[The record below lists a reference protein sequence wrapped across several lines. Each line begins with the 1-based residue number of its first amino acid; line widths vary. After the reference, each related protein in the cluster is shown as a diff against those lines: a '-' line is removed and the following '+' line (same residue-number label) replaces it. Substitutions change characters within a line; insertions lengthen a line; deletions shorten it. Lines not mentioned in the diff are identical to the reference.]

1 MGRGLLTNTDREWL
15 QGEKE
20 YKNKQTELNKRQD
33 IRDRVF
39 EAFDDFA
46 LLTEEFPKE
55 DRQKIFKHLHEESKT
70 NCVEEASQLIE
81 FIYAGLNDLA
91 TDPEPIAN
99 YPNSEAISRFLAF
112 RRALVKGI
120 SRGKE
125 EFNQSNIT
133 GESTNHVTIA
143 SNAFLYELPDSGG
156 IRAHTDTDQW
166 REVNQ
171 GFMYKDSTSYEDV
184 VAYMEVQAHYE
195 IEDRMVSEHRS
206 ANKDIKDY
214 TDFEEIS

>member
-33 IRDRVF
+33 IRNRVF

-46 LLTEEFPKE
+46 LLAEELPKE
-55 DRQKIFKHLHEESKT
+55 DRQKIFERLREESET
-70 NCVEEASQLIE
+70 NCVEEVSPLIE
-81 FIYAGLNDLA
+81 FIYTGLNDLA

-99 YPNSEAISRFLAF
+99 YPNSDAISRFLAF
-112 RRALVKGI
+112 RRALIKGI
-120 SRGKE
+120 TNGKE
-125 EFNQSNIT
+125 EFDQSNLS
-133 GESTNHVTIA
+133 GESPNHVTIA
-143 SNAFLYELPDSGG
+143 SNASLYEFPDTEG

-171 GFMYKDSTSYEDV
+171 GFMHDESTNYEDV
-184 VAYMEVQAHYE
+184 VVYLEAQARYV
-195 IEDRMVSEHRS
+195 IEDKIVSEHRT

-214 TDFEEIS
+214 TDFEETL